1 MYYHYTIY
9 IFIYVCIYIFFSI
22 HLIYIY
28 TDMFCHLNVV
38 SLRFLQTFCLGFCH
52 LFAYLFIDKL
62 QDLGFDISTFTK
74 FVSNLFL
81 MCSIKLS
88 HGFEQYNLF
97 LSRFLYIQILLY
109 RHKNIVD
116 FPIENE
122 NTKPIEK
129 LIGTFH
135 KTEKCETNSIWP
147 SFNSNFSEKEQ

>member
-1 MYYHYTIY
+1 
-9 IFIYVCIYIFFSI
+9 
-22 HLIYIY
+22 
-28 TDMFCHLNVV
+28 
-38 SLRFLQTFCLGFCH
+38 
-52 LFAYLFIDKL
+52 
-62 QDLGFDISTFTK
+62 
-74 FVSNLFL
+74 

-88 HGFEQYNLF
+88 HAFEQYNLF

-122 NTKPIEK
+122 NIKLIEK

-147 SFNSNFSEKEQ
+147 SFNANFSEK